1 MIGLLFTLA
10 EIGKNTRSY
19 YDKLTY
25 NSINYKTQDKP
36 GISWNKKTTKLVLNV
51 MMYMRLL
58 TQSRQDFD
66 LQKRHIKI
74 RYKTTPLRDSQRRF
88 KYLQKIACLCMLF

>member
-25 NSINYKTQDKP
+25 NSINYKPKTNLESLGIKKP
-36 GISWNKKTTKLVLNV
+36 QNWS
-51 MMYMRLL
+51 
-58 TQSRQDFD
+58 
-66 LQKRHIKI
+66 
-74 RYKTTPLRDSQRRF
+74 
-88 KYLQKIACLCMLF
+88 